1 MTSSTSVE
9 NLVDGFCY
17 VCDRKMQ
24 LRHFYNA
31 PRCVQCDS
39 DAVELADQSA
49 TNESSQLNRSRT
61 IELLSSN
68 DSDSVIASVA
78 DSSSQ
83 QENSAAETASAKSS
97 TSGLFGMLDDIVDAL
112 VVSPL
117 NALSGAVG
125 LGSAAPHEFKPPP
138 ASAQYVASLHVDV
151 ISSAEQLALIQSKQ
165 SESVQCA
172 ICMSGFQIGDRLVH
186 LLCRHAFHDECV
198 LPWLKQSSTC
208 PSCRFQLPTDDRK
221 FERRKKH

>member
-1 MTSSTSVE
+1 MTTSVVDT
-9 NLVDGFCY
+9 LVDGFCY
-17 VCDRKMQ
+17 ACDKHVQ
-24 LRHFYNA
+24 LKHSSRT
-31 PRCVQCDS
+31 PRCAQCDS
-39 DAVELADQSA
+39 DAVELADQSQLSPSA
-49 TNESSQLNRSRT
+49 VPLNRSRGV
-61 IELLSSN
+61 ELLSSN

-83 QENSAAETASAKSS
+83 PNSSSETPSAKSS
-97 TSGLFGMLDDIVDAL
+97 TTGLFGMLDDIVDAF

-117 NALSGAVG
+117 NSLSGAVG

-138 ASAQYVASLHVDV
+138 ASLHYVASLRVDV
-151 ISSAEQLALIQSKQ
+151 ISSAEQLASIQSKQ

-172 ICMSGFQIGDRLVH
+172 ICMSSFEIGDRLLH